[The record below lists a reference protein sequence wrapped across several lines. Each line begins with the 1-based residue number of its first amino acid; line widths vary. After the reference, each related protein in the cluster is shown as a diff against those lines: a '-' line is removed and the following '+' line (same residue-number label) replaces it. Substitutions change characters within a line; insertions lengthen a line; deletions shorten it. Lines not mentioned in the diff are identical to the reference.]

1 MKRLAVRLGLALL
14 AALLALELALHL
26 FPALLPRAYLAGF
39 PGNGTEFFHP
49 DVFAH
54 TPVEGVLLPH
64 LAAAH
69 AGPPPADLVEYGI
82 APRDADDDARAF
94 PVVELPADALGFPNA
109 SERTRCELLLV
120 GDSFGVAAGVRR
132 PEGLQAA
139 LERASG
145 AVVHNLALAGLG
157 PVQERWLLETR
168 GLALEPRAVVWL
180 YYSGNDL
187 TASFEPLLARRDGH
201 ATWAEAWPER
211 RRPRLYLAD
220 LLAKVLRGAPAGP
233 GREPLPG
240 FRFTRADGSAQPVWF
255 EPETL
260 RQLGWSRAEWEAHPV
275 WAPVQTQLVAV
286 RDICRAR
293 GVRFLFVY
301 LPSKP
306 EVLLP
311 SVERDPALARRTI
324 AFFGN
329 PAAPEDDDA
338 LWDALLANRHAQE
351 ELVSD
356 FCARQGI
363 PFLSATPA
371 LEAQARRG
379 ELGYLVA
386 DTHWQSAGQAALLE
400 PLLAFL
406 RAQGVL

>member
-1 MKRLAVRLGLALL
+1 MKRLAVLALALL
-14 AALLALELALHL
+14 AALLATELALHL
-26 FPALLPRAYLAGF
+26 VPALLPRAYLARF

-49 DVFAH
+49 DVFAR

-69 AGPPPADLVEYGI
+69 AGPPPADLVEFGI
-82 APRDADDDARAF
+82 APRGADDDARAF
-94 PVVELPADALGFPNA
+94 PVIDLPADALGFPNVSA
-109 SERTRCELLLV
+109 RARCELLLV

-145 AVVHNLALAGLG
+145 RTVHNLSLAGLG

-168 GLALEPRAVVWL
+168 GLALEPRAVLWL

-187 TASFEPLLARRDGH
+187 TASYEPLLARRDGH

-211 RRPRLYLAD
+211 HKPRLYLAD
-220 LLAKVLRGAPAGP
+220 LIATGLRGAPAGP
-233 GREPLPG
+233 EREPLAG
-240 FRFTRADGSAQPVWF
+240 FRFARADGSAQAVWF

-260 RQLGWSRAEWEAHPV
+260 RQLGWTRAEWAAHPV
-275 WAPVQTQLVAV
+275 WAPVQAEFVAV
-286 RDICRAR
+286 RDACRAR

-311 SVERDPALARRTI
+311 FVERDPVLARRTI

-329 PAAPEDDDA
+329 SAPPGDDDA
-338 LWDALLANRHAQE
+338 LYDSLLLNRHAQE

-356 FCARQGI
+356 FCAREGI
-363 PFLSATPA
+363 PFLSATPV

-379 ELGYLVA
+379 ELGYLVT
-386 DTHWQSAGQAALLE
+386 DTHWQSKGQAALLE

-406 RAQGVL
+406 RAQGVLD